1 MKRSTLELASF
12 LRLTPFIRLGTVPR
26 GQFLF
31 RIIRL
36 TLFLLSQQVLLFC
49 EHRVNFLQIEV
60 FPSLSRQFPLFESR
74 VY

>member
-1 MKRSTLELASF
+1 MKRRTLELASF

-36 TLFLLSQQVLLFC
+36 TLFLLSQQVLLFF

-60 FPSLSRQFPLFESR
+60 FRSLSRQFPLFESR